1 MNNEMTEV
9 FPDKINQLLEIAH
22 SILPAN
28 EFTGLY
34 NLLLAND
41 VSSNIL
47 GLEILHSFG
56 DIEIDQLDLWYWQMW
71 YYHE

>member
-9 FPDKINQLLEIAH
+9 YPDKINQLLEIAH
-22 SILPAN
+22 SILPTN

-34 NLLLAND
+34 NLLLAD
-41 VSSNIL
+41 DLSSNIL

-56 DIEIDQLDLWYWQMW
+56 DIEINELDLWFWQMW